1 MLRNYLVVAVRNLIR
16 NRAFSAINI
25 TGLALGLATC
35 LLIGLYV
42 GHELSYDRFHEK
54 AGRIVRVVFRG
65 EMNGE
70 KMREAVTMAPVA
82 ATLRADFPEIQ
93 AATRITGTG
102 KTRVMYGRKMFFEE
116 KLAYVDPNFFE
127 VFTLPLRKGDPR
139 TALRRPHTI
148 VLSATTARKYFGDAE
163 PIGKLLTFRGSDVVH
178 TVTGVMDDVPAH
190 SHFHFDLL
198 ASMAGHPDANDA
210 NWLRSN
216 FYTYLVLP
224 AGYDYRKL
232 EAKLPP
238 VVERHMG
245 PALEKMTG
253 TSLAQFRKNGNDL
266 GLFLQPL
273 TDIHL
278 HSDLTPTTEMEPG
291 GDVQYVYV
299 FGAIAVFMLLLA
311 CINFTN
317 LSTAGAAKRA
327 KEVGVRKVMGSGRG
341 ALVRQFL
348 TESALLT
355 GLSLGLALVLVYAA
369 LPLFNGLSGKTLD
382 LSLLRTPWF
391 LPALLGLGGLVS
403 LLAGS
408 YPAFFLS
415 SFRPAATLKGGA
427 GRMGTGRRS
436 VNLRSGLV
444 VFQFF
449 VSVSLIIG
457 TVVVYQQLRYIQHSR
472 LGYDKEQVLVVQG
485 TWTLGGHNEEVLRQK
500 LAQDARVVN
509 ASISG
514 YLPAGP
520 SNNGIEPVQPD
531 GDERRMMRVA
541 AYGVDHRYLPTL
553 GMQLAVGR
561 NFSPDFPTDSSA
573 VLLNET
579 AVRTFGWTKDPLQHT
594 LNIPP
599 MPGSGNAVRKYR
611 VIGVVRDFHFRSLH
625 EQIGPLVMF
634 LGGNGGSIVAKVRTP
649 DLTGLLASLQKQ
661 WSAFGTGE
669 PLRYSFLNESYQAT
683 YQAELKTGQILALF
697 AGLTVFVACLGLFG
711 LAAFTAERR
720 TKEIGVRKVL
730 GASVTSIVALLS
742 RDFLKPVAVAI
753 LLASPVAWYAMHRW
767 LEDFAYRTAIHWW
780 VFVVAGL
787 AAVVIALLTV
797 SYQSVKAALTNPVK
811 SLRSE

>member
-1 MLRNYLVVAVRNLIR
+1 
-16 NRAFSAINI
+16 
-25 TGLALGLATC
+25 
-35 LLIGLYV
+35 
-42 GHELSYDRFHEK
+42 
-54 AGRIVRVVFRG
+54 
-65 EMNGE
+65 
-70 KMREAVTMAPVA
+70 
-82 ATLRADFPEIQ
+82 
-93 AATRITGTG
+93 
-102 KTRVMYGRKMFFEE
+102 
-116 KLAYVDPNFFE
+116 
-127 VFTLPLRKGDPR
+127 
-139 TALRRPHTI
+139 
-148 VLSATTARKYFGDAE
+148 
-163 PIGKLLTFRGSDVVH
+163 
-178 TVTGVMDDVPAH
+178 
-190 SHFHFDLL
+190 
-198 ASMAGHPDANDA
+198 
-210 NWLRSN
+210 
-216 FYTYLVLP
+216 
-224 AGYDYRKL
+224 
-232 EAKLPP
+232 
-238 VVERHMG
+238 MG

-278 HSDLTPTTEMEPG
+278 YSDLTPTTEIEPG

-327 KEVGVRKVMGSGRG
+327 KEVGIRKVMGSARG

-369 LPLFNGLSGKTLD
+369 LPLFNQLSGKALD

-391 LPALLGLGGLVS
+391 LPALVGLGGLVS

-415 SFRPAATLKGGA
+415 SFRPVATLKGGVD
-427 GRMGTGRRS
+427 RLGTGRRS
-436 VNLRSGLV
+436 VSLRSGLV

-485 TWTLGGHNEEVLRQK
+485 TWTLGGQNEEVLRQK
-500 LAQDARVVN
+500 LLQDARVIN

-520 SNNGIEPVQPD
+520 SNNGLEPVQPD
-531 GDERRMMRVA
+531 GDERRMLRVA
-541 AYGVDHRYLPTL
+541 SYGVDHRYLPTL
-553 GMQLAVGR
+553 GMQLAAGR
-561 NFSPDFPTDSSA
+561 NFSPNFPTDSSS
-573 VLLNET
+573 VIINET
-579 AVRTFGWTKDPLQHT
+579 AARTFGWTKDPLQHFIH
-594 LNIPP
+594 IPP
-599 MPGSGNAVRKYR
+599 TPGSGNSVRKYQ
-611 VIGVVRDFHFRSLH
+611 VLGVVRDFHFRSLH
-625 EQIGPLVMF
+625 EPIGPLVMF
-634 LGGNGGSIVAKVRTP
+634 LGGNGGSIVAKVRTA
-649 DLTGLLASLQKQ
+649 DVAGLLASLKKQ

-669 PLRYSFLNESYQAT
+669 PFRYSFLDESYQAT

-711 LAAFTAERR
+711 LASFTAERR

-730 GASVTSIVALLS
+730 GASVGSIVALLS
-742 RDFLKPVAVAI
+742 RDFLKPVAIAI
-753 LLASPVAWYAMHRW
+753 ALASPVAWYAMHRW
-767 LEDFAYRTAIHWW
+767 LEDFAYRTYIGWW
-780 VFVVAGL
+780 VFVVAGV

-797 SYQSVKAALTNPVK
+797 SYQSVKAARANPVQ
-811 SLRSE
+811 SLRNE

>member
-82 ATLRADFPEIQ
+82 GTLRADFPEIQ
-93 AATRITGTG
+93 ATTRITGTG

-116 KLAYVDPNFFE
+116 RLAYVDPNFFE

-139 TALRRPHTI
+139 TALLRPHTL

-163 PIGKLLTFRGSDVVH
+163 PVGKLLTLRGSDVVY

-198 ASMAGHPDANDA
+198 ASMAGHPAANED

-232 EAKLPP
+232 EAKLPQ

-291 GDVQYVYV
+291 GNVQYVYV

-341 ALVRQFL
+341 ALMRQFL

-355 GLSLGLALVLVYAA
+355 GLSMGLALALVYAA
-369 LPLFNGLSGKTLD
+369 LPLFNQLSGKTLD
-382 LSLLRTPWF
+382 LAPLRTPWF
-391 LPALLGLGGLVS
+391 LPALVGLGGLVS

-415 SFRPAATLKGGA
+415 SFQPATTLKGGA

-436 VNLRSGLV
+436 VSLRSGLV

-485 TWTLGGHNEEVLRQK
+485 TWMLGGQNEEVLRQK
-500 LAQDARVVN
+500 LLQDARVVN

-520 SNNGIEPVQPD
+520 SNNGVDAVHPD
-531 GDERRMMRVA
+531 GDERRMTRVTF
-541 AYGVDHRYLPTL
+541 YGVDHRYLPTL
-553 GMQLAVGR
+553 GMQLAAGPY
-561 NFSPDFPTDSSA
+561 FSPDFPTDSTA
-573 VLLNET
+573 VIINET
-579 AVRTFGWTKDPLQHT
+579 AARTFGWTKDPLQHFIH
-594 LNIPP
+594 LPP
-599 MPGSGNAVRKYR
+599 VPGSGDRMRKYR
-611 VIGVVRDFHFRSLH
+611 VVGVVRDFHFRSLH
-625 EQIGPLVMF
+625 EPIGPLMMF
-634 LGGNGGSIVAKVRTP
+634 WAATAAPSWPRCVR
-649 DLTGLLASLQKQ
+649 Q
-661 WSAFGTGE
+661 
-669 PLRYSFLNESYQAT
+669 
-683 YQAELKTGQILALF
+683 
-697 AGLTVFVACLGLFG
+697 
-711 LAAFTAERR
+711 
-720 TKEIGVRKVL
+720 
-730 GASVTSIVALLS
+730 TS
-742 RDFLKPVAVAI
+742 PG
-753 LLASPVAWYAMHRW
+753 W
-767 LEDFAYRTAIHWW
+767 
-780 VFVVAGL
+780 
-787 AAVVIALLTV
+787 
-797 SYQSVKAALTNPVK
+797 
-811 SLRSE
+811 

>member
-16 NRAFSAINI
+16 NRAFSAINL

-65 EMNGE
+65 QMNGE
-70 KMREAVTMAPVA
+70 QMREAVTMAPVA
-82 ATLRADFPEIQ
+82 GTLKANYPEIQ
-93 AATRITGTG
+93 AATRIAGTG
-102 KTRVMYGRKMFFEE
+102 KPRVMYGRKMFFEE
-116 KLAYVDPNFFE
+116 RLAYVDPNFFE
-127 VFTLPLRKGDPR
+127 VFTLPLRKGNPR
-139 TALRRPHTI
+139 TALLRPNTL
-148 VLSATTARKYFGDAE
+148 VLSATTAHKYFGDAE
-163 PIGKLLTFRGSDVVH
+163 PMGKVLTIKGSDALY
-178 TVTGVMDDVPAH
+178 TVTGVMDDVPGN

-198 ASMAGHPDANDA
+198 ASMAGHPEATDD

-224 AGYDYRKL
+224 AGYDYRRL
-232 EAKLPP
+232 EAKLPQ
-238 VVERHMG
+238 VVERYMG

-253 TSLAQFRKNGNDL
+253 ASLAQFRKNGNDL

-278 HSDLTPTTEMEPG
+278 YSDLTPTTEIEPG
-291 GDVQYVYV
+291 GDVRYVYV

-317 LSTAGAAKRA
+317 LSTAGATKRA
-327 KEVGVRKVMGSGRG
+327 KEVGVRKVMGSDRS

-355 GLSLGLALVLVYAA
+355 GVSLGLALALVYAA
-369 LPLFNGLSGKTLD
+369 MPLFNQLSGKTLHLD
-382 LSLLRTPWF
+382 LLDTPW
-391 LPALLGLGGLVS
+391 LIAGLVALGGLVS
-403 LLAGS
+403 LLAGG

-415 SFRPAATLKGGA
+415 SLQPVATLKGGA
-427 GRMGTGRRS
+427 SRMGTGRHS
-436 VNLRSGLV
+436 VSLRSGLV

-485 TWTLGGHNEEVLRQK
+485 TWMLGGHNEEVLRQQ
-500 LAQDARVVN
+500 LLRDARVVN

-531 GDERRMMRVA
+531 GDEQRMRRVA
-541 AYGVDHRYLPTL
+541 SYGVDHRYLPTL
-553 GMQLAVGR
+553 GMQLAAGR
-561 NFSPDFPTDSSA
+561 NFSPDFPTDSMA

-579 AVRTFGWTKDPLQHT
+579 AVRTFGWTEDPLQHFIT
-594 LNIPP
+594 LPP
-599 MPGSGNAVRKYR
+599 MPGSGNLARKYR

-634 LGGNGGSIVAKVRTP
+634 LGSNSGSIVAKVRTA
-649 DLTGLLASLQKQ
+649 DVSGLVTSLQKQ

-669 PLRYSFLNESYQAT
+669 PFRYSFLNESYQAT

-730 GASVTSIVALLS
+730 GASVGSIVALLS

-753 LLASPVAWYAMHRW
+753 GLASPVAWYAMHHW
-767 LEDFAYRTAIHWW
+767 LEDFAYRTAIDWW

-797 SYQSVKAALTNPVK
+797 SYQSIKAALTNPVK
-811 SLRSE
+811 SLRNE

>member
-1 MLRNYLVVAVRNLIR
+1 MLRNYFVVALRNLIR

-65 EMNGE
+65 ELNGE
-70 KMREAVTMAPVA
+70 KMREAVTPAPVA

-102 KTRVMYGRKMFFEE
+102 KARVLYGRNLFFDQ

-139 TALRRPHTI
+139 TALLRPNTL
-148 VLSATTARKYFGDAE
+148 VLSATTARKYFGEDE
-163 PIGKLLTFRGSDVVH
+163 PMGKLLTFKGSDALY
-178 TVTGVMDDVPAH
+178 TVTGVMDDVPGN
-190 SHFHFDLL
+190 SHFHFDLV
-198 ASMAGHPDANDA
+198 ASMAGRPEATET

-216 FYTYLVLP
+216 FYTYLLLP
-224 AGYDYRKL
+224 AGYDPRRL
-232 EAKLPP
+232 EAKLPQ
-238 VVERHMG
+238 VVDRHMG
-245 PALEKMTG
+245 TALEKMMG

-278 HSDLTPTTEMEPG
+278 YSDLTPTTEMEPG
-291 GDVQYVYV
+291 GDVRYVYV

-327 KEVGVRKVMGSGRG
+327 KEVGIRKVMGSARG

-348 TESALLT
+348 AESALLT
-355 GLSLGLALVLVYAA
+355 GLSLVLALALVYAA
-369 LPLFNGLSGKTLD
+369 LPLFNGLSGKTLTLD
-382 LSLLRTPWF
+382 LLRTPWF
-391 LPALLGLGGLVS
+391 LPGLVGLGALVS
-403 LLAGS
+403 LLAGG

-415 SFRPAATLKGGA
+415 SLQPVATLKGGA
-427 GRMGTGRRS
+427 GRVGTGRRS
-436 VNLRSGLV
+436 VSLRSGLV

-457 TVVVYQQLRYIQHSR
+457 TVVVYQQLGYIRHTR

-485 TWTLGGHNEEVLRQK
+485 TWMLGGQNEEVLRQK
-500 LAQDARVVN
+500 LLQDARVVN

-520 SNNGIEPVQPD
+520 SNNGVDAVQPD
-531 GDERRMMRVA
+531 GDEGRMTRVHM
-541 AYGVDHRYLPTL
+541 YGVDHRYLPTL
-553 GMQLAVGR
+553 GMQLAAGR
-561 NFSPDFPTDSSA
+561 NFSPDFPTDSTG
-573 VLLNET
+573 VLINET
-579 AVRTFGWTKDPLQHT
+579 MARTFGWTKDPLLHFIH
-594 LNIPP
+594 LPP
-599 MPGSGNAVRKYR
+599 MPGSGMPARKYR

-625 EQIGPLVMF
+625 EPIGPLVMF

-649 DLTGLLASLQKQ
+649 DVAGLLASLKQQ

-669 PLRYSFLNESYQAT
+669 PFQYSFLNESYQAT
-683 YQAELKTGQILALF
+683 YEAELKTGQIMALF
-697 AGLTVFVACLGLFG
+697 AGITVFVACLGLFG

-730 GASVTSIVALLS
+730 GASAGNIVALLS

-753 LLASPVAWYAMHRW
+753 ALASPVAWYAMHKW
-767 LEDFAYRTAIHWW
+767 LEDFAYRTAIGWW

-787 AAVVIALLTV
+787 SAVLIALLTV
-797 SYQSVKAALTNPVK
+797 SYQSVKAALINPVDSLK
-811 SLRSE
+811 SE

>member
-25 TGLALGLATC
+25 TGLALGLTTC

-65 EMNGE
+65 QLNGE

-82 ATLRADFPEIQ
+82 ATLKADFPEIQ
-93 AATRITGTG
+93 AATRIRSAG
-102 KTRVMYGRKMFFEE
+102 KPRVMYGRKMFSEE
-116 KLAYVDPNFFE
+116 GLAYVDSNFFE
-127 VFTLPLRKGDPR
+127 VFTLPLRKGDAR
-139 TALRRPHTI
+139 TALLQPNTL

-163 PIGKLLTFRGSDVVH
+163 PVGKTLKFRGSDAVY
-178 TVTGVMDDVPAH
+178 TVTGVVEDVPGN
-190 SHFHFDLL
+190 SHFHFDLF
-198 ASMAGHPDANDA
+198 ASMASYPEANGTS
-210 NWLRSN
+210 WLGSN

-224 AGYDYRKL
+224 EGYDYRQL
-232 EAKLPP
+232 EAKLPQ

-245 PALEKMTG
+245 PALEEMTG
-253 TSLAQFRKNGNDL
+253 TSFAQFRKNGNDL

-273 TDIHL
+273 NDIHL
-278 HSDLTPTTEMEPG
+278 YSDLTPATELEPG
-291 GDVQYVYV
+291 GDVRYVYV

-327 KEVGVRKVMGSGRG
+327 KEVGVRKVLGSARG

-382 LSLLRTPWF
+382 LALLRTPWF
-391 LPALLGLGGLVS
+391 LPALVGLGGLVS

-415 SFRPAATLKGGA
+415 SFQPAATLKGGA
-427 GRMGTGRRS
+427 GRLGTGRRS
-436 VNLRSGLV
+436 VSLRSGLV

-449 VSVSLIIG
+449 VSVSLIIS
-457 TVVVYQQLRYIQHSR
+457 TVVVYQQLHYIQHTR
-472 LGYDKEQVLVVQG
+472 LGYDKEQVVVVQG
-485 TWTLGGHNEEVLRQK
+485 TWMLGGQNEEVLRQK
-500 LAQDARVVN
+500 LLQDARVVN

-520 SNNGIEPVQPD
+520 SNNGVEAVLPD
-531 GDERRMMRVA
+531 GDEGRMTRVTF
-541 AYGVDHRYLPTL
+541 YGVDHRYLPTM
-553 GMQLAVGR
+553 GMQLAAGR
-561 NFSPDFPTDSSA
+561 NFSPDFPTDSTA
-573 VLLNET
+573 VLINET
-579 AVRTFGWTKDPLQHT
+579 AARTFGWTKDPLGHFIH
-594 LNIPP
+594 LPSL
-599 MPGSGNAVRKYR
+599 PGSGERMRKYR
-611 VIGVVRDFHFRSLH
+611 VVGVVRDFHYRSLH
-625 EQIGPLVMF
+625 EPIGPLMMF
-634 LGGNGGSIVAKVRTP
+634 MGSNGGSIVAKVRTP
-649 DLTGLLASLQKQ
+649 DVTGLLASLKKH

-669 PLRYSFLNESYQAT
+669 PFRYSFLNESYQAT
-683 YQAELKTGQILALF
+683 YEAELKTGQIMAVF

-730 GASVTSIVALLS
+730 GASVTSIVTLLS
-742 RDFLKPVAVAI
+742 RDFLKPVAIAI
-753 LLASPVAWYAMHRW
+753 ALASPVAWYAMHRW
-767 LEDFAYRTAIHWW
+767 LEDFAYRTAIDWW

-787 AAVVIALLTV
+787 AAVAIALLTV

-811 SLRSE
+811 SLRNE

>member
-54 AGRIVRVVFRG
+54 ANRIVRVVFRG
-65 EMNGE
+65 TMNGE
-70 KMREAVTMAPVA
+70 QMREAVVMAPVA
-82 ATLRADFPEIQ
+82 ATLKANYPEVE
-93 AATRITGTG
+93 AVTRIRDDGRPRVTYGG
-102 KTRVMYGRKMFFEE
+102 KQFSEE
-116 KLAYVDPNFFE
+116 KLAYVDPNFFD
-127 VFTLPLRKGDPR
+127 VFTLPMRKGDPR
-139 TALRRPHTI
+139 TALLRPNTL
-148 VLSATTARKYFGDAE
+148 VLSATTARKYFGDAD
-163 PIGKLLTFRGSDVVH
+163 PLGKVLTFKGSGAVF
-178 TVTGVMDDVPAH
+178 TVTGVMDDVPGN
-190 SHFHFDLL
+190 SHFHFDLF
-198 ASMAGHPDANDA
+198 ASMAGYPDATDD

-216 FYTYLVLP
+216 FYTYVVLP
-224 AGYDYRKL
+224 AGYDYRRL
-232 EAKLPP
+232 QAKMPQ
-238 VVERHMG
+238 VVERYMG

-253 TSLAQFRKNGNDL
+253 TSLAQFRKNGNDI

-273 TDIHL
+273 TSIHL
-278 HSDLTPTTEMEPG
+278 YSDLKPQTELEPG
-291 GDVQYVYV
+291 GDARYVYV

-327 KEVGVRKVMGSGRG
+327 KEVGVRKVMGSARG

-355 GLSLGLALVLVYAA
+355 GLSLALALVLVYAA
-369 LPLFNGLSGKTLD
+369 LPLFNQFSGKTLHLD
-382 LSLLRTPWF
+382 LLGTPWF
-391 LPALLGLGGLVS
+391 LVGLVGLGALVS
-403 LLAGS
+403 LLAGG

-415 SFRPAATLKGGA
+415 SFQPIATLKGGA
-427 GRMGTGRRS
+427 GRLGTGRRS
-436 VNLRSGLV
+436 VSLRSGLV

-457 TVVVYQQLRYIQHSR
+457 TVVVYQQLRYIQHTR

-485 TWTLGGHNEEVLRQK
+485 TWMLGEQNERLFQRK
-500 LAQDARVVN
+500 LLEDTRVVN

-514 YLPAGP
+514 FLPAGP
-520 SNNGIEPVQPD
+520 SNNGLVTVNPD
-531 GDERRMMRVA
+531 GNEGRMTRVA
-541 AYGVDHRYLPTL
+541 FFGVDHRYLPTL
-553 GMQLAVGR
+553 GMQVAAGR
-561 NFSPDFPTDSSA
+561 NFSPDFPTDSMA
-573 VLLNET
+573 VLINET
-579 AVRTFGWTKDPLQHT
+579 TARTFGWTKDPLQHAIE
-594 LNIPP
+594 LPP
-599 MPGSGNAVRKYR
+599 MPGSGNAVRKYQ
-611 VIGVVRDFHFRSLH
+611 VVGVVRDFHFRSLH

-634 LGGNGGSIVAKVRTP
+634 LSSNSGSIVAKVRTA
-649 DLTGLLASLQKQ
+649 DVSGLVASLKKQ

-669 PLRYSFLNESYQAT
+669 PFRYSFLNESYQAT

-753 LLASPVAWYAMHRW
+753 GLASPVAWYAMHRW
-767 LEDFAYRTAIHWW
+767 LEDFAYRTAIGWW

-811 SLRSE
+811 SLRNE